1 VRARTVVRADAV
13 FEAAL
18 GVLLAGGAAAGW
30 LGAGDFPH
38 PVGAAVI
45 ATAGALLLLLGVV
58 LWQGRIGLSALATGN
73 ATTAIAAT
81 VWLALA
87 SGFSATGGAVIAATV
102 IGLVGLAAVQV
113 ATLRA

>member
-1 VRARTVVRADAV
+1 MRARTVVRADAV

-18 GVLLAGGAAAGW
+18 GVLLVGAAAAGW

-38 PVGAAVI
+38 PVGVAVI
-45 ATAGALLLLLGVV
+45 AAAGGLLLLLGVL
-58 LWQGRIGLSALATGN
+58 LWHGRIGLSALATGN
-73 ATTAIAAT
+73 AVTAIAAT
-81 VWLALA
+81 AWLALA
-87 SGFSATGGAVIAATV
+87 SGFSATGGAIVGATV